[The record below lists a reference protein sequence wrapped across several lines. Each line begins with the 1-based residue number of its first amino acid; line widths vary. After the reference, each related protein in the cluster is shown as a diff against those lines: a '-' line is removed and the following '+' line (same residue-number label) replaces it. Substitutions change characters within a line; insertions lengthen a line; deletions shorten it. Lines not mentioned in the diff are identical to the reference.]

1 MKRPLP
7 FQFFLAASAAV
18 LLTFP
23 SGCSDDPQFF
33 FGPTR
38 DGGELTDAGSEV
50 GPRLDGGRDVDSDS
64 GVDGGPAGDSG
75 ESDSATAD
83 IGPEDGGIE
92 GVALPPANSTHPMIT
107 HGRVVLSERERG
119 AARQGAR
126 HQGSEGATSTS
137 KRGLTLARHRDS
149 GSVRLHKHLL

>member
-38 DGGELTDAGSEV
+38 DGGELMDAGSEV

-92 GVALPPANSTHPMIT
+92 DDGP
-107 HGRVVLSERERG
+107 
-119 AARQGAR
+119 
-126 HQGSEGATSTS
+126 
-137 KRGLTLARHRDS
+137 KDS
-149 GSVRLHKHLL
+149 GSEDAGPACTSVCFEWLPTEPVEPMEPPA